1 MVFAMMIID
10 EFLKAVIMFTFKMLS
25 LSVTFRRVSEAGKY
39 GYKNPIRSTFQ
50 KISMGL
56 RIEKQPW

>member
-1 MVFAMMIID
+1 MMIID
-10 EFLKAVIMFTFKMLS
+10 EFLKSVIMFTFKMLS
-25 LSVTFRRVSEAGKY
+25 LSVTFRRVSEAGQHGY

-50 KISMGL
+50 EISLGL